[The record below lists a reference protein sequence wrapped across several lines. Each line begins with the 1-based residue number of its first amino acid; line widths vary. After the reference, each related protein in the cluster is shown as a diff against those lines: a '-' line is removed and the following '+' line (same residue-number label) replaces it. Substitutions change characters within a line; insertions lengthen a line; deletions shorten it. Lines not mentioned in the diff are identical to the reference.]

1 MYPYKREAEGVWTQT
16 QRGEKKKKK
25 EDDLKMETEI
35 GGICPQ
41 ARESLQPPEPRRKET
56 ESPLEPPEG
65 AQPYLMPP

>member
-1 MYPYKREAEGVWTQT
+1 MHPYKTGAEGVWTQT
-16 QRGEKKKKK
+16 QRGVKKKKK
-25 EDDLKMETEI
+25 EDDLKMETEM

-65 AQPYLMPP
+65 AQP